1 MPVTQLVQDLKYAYE
16 AKYSAGKRSVTGQQ
30 SLQAEDAGLV
40 PAQNKSV
47 SKKLVEEPA
56 VVLHAHCAH
65 SVMSFCSPDLEYI
78 MLLCWLFC
86 LAREFTA
93 VFITA
98 LYQALKELYGYLT
111 KQKTL
116 P

>member
-56 VVLHAHCAH
+56 VVLHAYCGQGELGFA
-65 SVMSFCSPDLEYI
+65 
-78 MLLCWLFC
+78 LLIWD
-86 LAREFTA
+86 
-93 VFITA
+93 I
-98 LYQALKELYGYLT
+98 
-111 KQKTL
+111 
-116 P
+116 